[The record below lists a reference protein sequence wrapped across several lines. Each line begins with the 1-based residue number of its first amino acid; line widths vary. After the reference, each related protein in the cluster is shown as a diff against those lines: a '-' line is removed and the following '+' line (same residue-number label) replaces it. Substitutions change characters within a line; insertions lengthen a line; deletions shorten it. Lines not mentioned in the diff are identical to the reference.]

1 MARYIAI
8 EWNENEARLAV
19 AGGRPGQVV
28 FEQAFTVSLQSADP
42 SDEASKPAPG
52 ERIAA
57 ALAAR
62 GIGRLPA
69 LVALGRGKLE
79 LRQLSMPPAPDEELP
94 DLVRFQA
101 MREFG
106 AMQSDWPLDFIPLDS
121 DPEQPRTVL
130 AAAVAPE
137 QMREIDTICH
147 KAGTK
152 PARVLLRPCSA
163 ASLFSRA
170 HPAKVPGQVRLLI
183 DLLGDEADLTV
194 VRDQTV
200 VFLRSARLSGN
211 ALESADAAEVLV
223 SEVRRTMAA
232 AQNLLKGQKVE
243 SLLLFGTSLKH
254 NGLRDTLHKKFKLA
268 VDVYDPFEGLKLK
281 GDLRR
286 NVPSDSD
293 RFAPL
298 LGALLDEIQR
308 NEHALDFLHPRRP
321 QEKNTQKN
329 LVTGAALAAAVLLVG
344 LLLFNSMQKQSLQG
358 DIQKLTGEMTQLKK
372 QVTKAKQSMKDA
384 AVVEDW
390 AANDVQ
396 WLDELRWISESA
408 PSAQDVVFTQMTLT
422 SNKQNSQVTVKGVAK
437 DLDAYSSMERSLS
450 DEKHA
455 VKSGPTG
462 RDDSLKGY
470 SHKFDSSILFA
481 SEKE

>member
-1 MARYIAI
+1 MARFIAI
-8 EWNENEARLAV
+8 EWNETEARLAV
-19 AGGRPGQVV
+19 AGGRPGQAV
-28 FEQAFTVSLQSADP
+28 FEQAFTVSLQSPDP
-42 SDEASKPAPG
+42 SEDATPPDPG

-62 GIGRLPA
+62 GISRLPA

-79 LRQLSMPPAPDEELP
+79 LRQLAMPPAPDDELP

-106 AMQSDWPLDFIPLDS
+106 SMQSDWPLDFIPMDD
-121 DPEQPRTVL
+121 DPDQPRAVL

-137 QMREIDTICH
+137 QMQEIDSLCQ
-147 KAGTK
+147 KAGLK
-152 PARVLLRPCSA
+152 PERVLLRPCSA

-170 HPAKVPGQVRLLI
+170 HPAELPGQVRLLI

-200 VFLRSARLSGN
+200 VFLRSARLPGN
-211 ALESADAAEVLV
+211 ALESTDAAGVLE
-223 SEVRRTMAA
+223 SEVRRTVAA

-254 NGLRDTLHKKFKLA
+254 NGLRDTLHKKFDLP
-268 VDVYDPFEGLKLK
+268 VEVYDPFEGLKLK

-298 LGALLDEIQR
+298 LGALLDEVER
-308 NEHALDFLHPRRP
+308 DKHALDFLHPRRP
-321 QEKNTQKN
+321 QEKNAQKN
-329 LVTGAALAAAVLLVG
+329 LVTGVALVAGVLLVG
-344 LLLFNSMQKQSLQG
+344 LLLFNFVQKRSLEG
-358 DIQKLTGEMTQLKK
+358 SIRRSTAELNQLKK
-372 QVTKAKQSMKDA
+372 QVSKAEQTIKDA
-384 AVVEDW
+384 KVVEEW

-396 WLDELRWISESA
+396 WLDKLRWISERS
-408 PSAQDVVFTQMTLT
+408 PSAEDVVFTHMSLT
-422 SNKQNSQVTVKGVAK
+422 ANQQSGQVSVKGVAK
-437 DLDAYSSMERSLS
+437 DLNAYSSLEQSLN
-450 DEKHA
+450 DEQHA
-455 VKSGPTG
+455 VKSGTAG
-462 RDDSLKGY
+462 RDSTQKGY

-481 SEKE
+481 TEKE

>member
-8 EWNENEARLAV
+8 EWNEREARLAV
-19 AGGRPGQVV
+19 AGGRPGQAV
-28 FEQAFTVSLQSADP
+28 FEQAFTISLESPDPSADAAP
-42 SDEASKPAPG
+42 PDPG

-62 GIGRLPA
+62 GIGRHPT
-69 LVALGRGKLE
+69 LVAMGRGKLE
-79 LRQLSMPPAPDEELP
+79 LRQLSMPPAPDDELP

-106 AMQSDWPLDFIPLDS
+106 AMQSDWPLDFIPLDDDS
-121 DPEQPRTVL
+121 EQPRAVL

-137 QMREIDTICH
+137 QMQEIDSLCQ
-147 KAGTK
+147 KAGLK
-152 PARVLLRPCSA
+152 PDRVLLRPCSA
-163 ASLFSRA
+163 ASLFCRA
-170 HPAKVPGQVRLLI
+170 HPAELPGQVRLLI
-183 DLLGDEADLTV
+183 DLLGEEADLTV

-200 VFLRSARLSGN
+200 VFLRSARLPGN
-211 ALESADAAEVLV
+211 ALDSTDAAGVLA
-223 SEVRRTMAA
+223 SEVRRTVAA

-254 NGLRDTLHKKFKLA
+254 NGLRDTLHKKFDLP

-298 LGALLDEIQR
+298 LGALLDEVER
-308 NEHALDFLHPRRP
+308 DKHALDFLHPRRP

-329 LVTGAALAAAVLLVG
+329 LVAGLALVAGVLLVG
-344 LLLFNSMQKQSLQG
+344 LLLFNFLQKRSLE
-358 DIQKLTGEMTQLKK
+358 DSIRRSTAKLNNLKK
-372 QVTKAKQSMKDA
+372 QVNKAEQAIEDA
-384 AVVEDW
+384 KMVEEW

-396 WLDELRWISESA
+396 WLDKLRWISERSLSA
-408 PSAQDVVFTQMTLT
+408 EDVVFSQMSLT
-422 SNKQNSQVTVKGVAK
+422 ANQQSGQVTVKGVTK
-437 DLDAYSSMERSLS
+437 DLDAYAALEQSLS
-450 DEKHA
+450 DEQHA
-455 VKSGPTG
+455 VKSGTSG
-462 RDDSLKGY
+462 RDSTQKGY

-481 SEKE
+481 TEEE

>member
-19 AGGRPGQVV
+19 AGGRPGQAV
-28 FEQAFTVSLQSADP
+28 FEQAFTVSLQSPDP
-42 SDEASKPAPG
+42 TEGVSPPDPG

-62 GIGRLPA
+62 GIGKLPT
-69 LVALGRGKLE
+69 LIALGRGKLE
-79 LRQLSMPPAPDEELP
+79 LRQLSLPPSPDEELP

-106 AMQSDWPLDFIPLDS
+106 SMQSDWPLDFVPLDT
-121 DPEQPRTVL
+121 DPEQPRAVL

-137 QMREIDTICH
+137 QMSEIDALCH
-147 KAGTK
+147 KAGLK
-152 PARVLLRPCSA
+152 PSRVLLRPCSA

-170 HPAKVPGQVRLLI
+170 HPAEQPGQVRLII

-211 ALESADAAEVLV
+211 ALESIDAAEVLE
-223 SEVRRTMAA
+223 SEIRRTLAA
-232 AQNLLKGQKVE
+232 AQNLLKGQKVD

-254 NGLRDTLHKKFKLA
+254 NGLRDTLHKRFKLP
-268 VDVYDPFEGLKLK
+268 VDVFDPFEGLKLK

-286 NVPSDSD
+286 SVPPDSD

-298 LGALLDEIQR
+298 LGALLDEIQGDKP
-308 NEHALDFLHPRRP
+308 AFDFLHPRRP
-321 QEKNTQKN
+321 SEKSTQKN
-329 LVTGAALAAAVLLVG
+329 LVMGVGAAAAVLLCG
-344 LLLFNSMQKQSLQG
+344 LLLFNFVQKQTLQS
-358 DIQKLTGEMTQLKK
+358 DIRKLNSELTTLKK
-372 QVTKAKQSMKDA
+372 QVNKAQKTIKDA
-384 AVVEDW
+384 KTVQDW
-390 AANDVQ
+390 AANNIH
-396 WLDELRWISESA
+396 WLDELRWVSERTPPA
-408 PSAQDVVFTQMTLT
+408 EDVVFTQMSLT
-422 SNKQNSQVTVKGVAK
+422 ASNKTGQVTLKGVVK
-437 DLDAYSSMERSLS
+437 DLEAYSSMERNLN
-450 DEKHA
+450 DEKRE
-455 VKSGPTG
+455 VKSGAAS

-470 SHKFDSSILFA
+470 SQKFDSSIFIA
-481 SEKE
+481 TEKD